1 MKTFDQ
7 LSTPPR
13 LTGKVYLDFE
23 SKEPDGRVS
32 TPEARLKSFV
42 LLSARY
48 VTAATG
54 VRHPVYGASGMADV
68 GKSIA
73 LIGIAHDRDI
83 REHFVHGVLFMSIGV
98 SATVGDVTKE
108 LEKILRFT
116 GATTHADKVQSSA
129 SLADAVSNAAV

>member
-1 MKTFDQ
+1 
-7 LSTPPR
+7 
-13 LTGKVYLDFE
+13 
-23 SKEPDGRVS
+23 
-32 TPEARLKSFV
+32 
-42 LLSARY
+42 
-48 VTAATG
+48 
-54 VRHPVYGASGMADV
+54 MADV